1 MKASQGSGTICV
13 LGQATGVGVV
23 VVVAGWYSR
32 EPNQIAGVTALSK
45 PPLSSYFGPTGLFNR
60 SFLKSK
66 VNLALGPRA
75 RVRKAQQVAI

>member
-60 SFLKSK
+60 SF
-66 VNLALGPRA
+66 
-75 RVRKAQQVAI
+75 